1 MESIFEWLVL
11 IGLGSII
18 VILGS
23 LGSYLCNRVD
33 AITSSAELLQFN
45 NHRDLDLI
53 REMLIYIENMVLE
66 EWLRNLKSWGW
77 RGISPNL
84 IPSKG
89 IFSGRYFFYPVK

>member
-53 REMLIYIENMVLE
+53 REMLIYIEKYGVGRMVAKFKELGVE
-66 EWLRNLKSWGW
+66 GD
-77 RGISPNL
+77 
-84 IPSKG
+84 IPEPDS
-89 IFSGRYFFYPVK
+89 F